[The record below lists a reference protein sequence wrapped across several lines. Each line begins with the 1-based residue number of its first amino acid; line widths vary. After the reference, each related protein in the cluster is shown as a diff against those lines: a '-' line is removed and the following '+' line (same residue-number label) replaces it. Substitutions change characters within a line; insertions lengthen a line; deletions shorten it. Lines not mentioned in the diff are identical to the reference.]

1 MKNKIYLISLILF
14 AVCASS
20 SAQTVTDVLR
30 SVEENNPTLRSAR
43 LEMQAGELENRSEAL
58 LDSPEFEFNYLWGAE
73 ESQRRHDVRV
83 TQNFDFATLTGQKSG
98 MAASKN
104 ELLAIEYK
112 AARQEILLETRQYCI
127 DLMYFNALHDEL
139 SYHLANAD
147 RLVAAYER
155 KVELGGASVLELNNA
170 RLHRSTVSGQLM
182 KTDLERKKILLEL
195 QRLNGGDPIDCDDKD
210 YSGMPYVLPGD
221 FDTFFAEASEASPAI
236 RYVQQQMDVK
246 ERQVGID
253 RTAWLPDLTVG
264 YMSEIAQPE
273 AYRGLTFGISIPL
286 WNNANKVRRS
296 KAELDAA
303 RSRKDETVQAFYYEM
318 LGEFR
323 QAQGL
328 QAIAAEYRNSLSG
341 SDNREYLIKAEEQG
355 EISIIE
361 YITEIDLFYENLE
374 QTLEAERDYQQSLAV
389 LTSMML

>member
-1 MKNKIYLISLILF
+1 MMNKIYLSILVF
-14 AVCASS
+14 IAACAASG
-20 SAQTVTDVLR
+20 AQTVTDVLR
-30 SVEENNPTLRSAR
+30 SVEENNPSLRSAM
-43 LEMQAGELENRSEAL
+43 LERQAGELENRSEVL

-112 AARQEILLETRQYCI
+112 AARQEVLLEAESHCI
-127 DLMYFNALHDEL
+127 DLIYNNALRSEL
-139 SYHLANAD
+139 EYHLSNAD
-147 RLVAAYER
+147 KLVGAYER

-170 RLHRSTVSGQLM
+170 RLHRSTVCGKLM
-182 KTDLERKKILLEL
+182 KANLEREQILLEL
-195 QRLNGGDPIDCDDKD
+195 QRLNGGTAIDCSDTD
-210 YSGMPYVLPGD
+210 YSGLSYTLPGD
-221 FDTFFAEASEASPAI
+221 FETFFAEASEASPAI
-236 RYVQQQMDVK
+236 KYVKQQMDVK

-253 RTAWLPDLTVG
+253 KTAWLPDLTVG

-273 AYRGLTFGISIPL
+273 AYRGLTFGVSIPL
-286 WNNANKVRRS
+286 WSNASKVRRS
-296 KAELDAA
+296 KVELDAA
-303 RSRKDETVQAFYYEM
+303 RSRKDETVQSFYYDM
-318 LGEFR
+318 LREFR
-323 QAQGL
+323 QTQGL
-328 QAIAAEYRNSLSG
+328 QSIAAEYRSSLDE
-341 SDNREYLIKAEEQG
+341 SDNREFLMKAEEQG

-374 QTLEAERDYQQSLAV
+374 QTLEVERDYRKVLAS

>member
-1 MKNKIYLISLILF
+1 MKNKICLIVSALL
-14 AVCASS
+14 AVSV
-20 SAQTVTDVLR
+20 SAGAQSVADVLR
-30 SVEENNPTLRSAR
+30 SIEDNNPALRSAR
-43 LEMQAGELENRSEAL
+43 LELQAGELENRSEAM

-98 MAASKN
+98 LVASKN
-104 ELLAIEYK
+104 ELLAVEYK
-112 AARQEILLETRQYCI
+112 SVRQDILLEAESICI
-127 DLMYFNALHDEL
+127 DLVYNNALHSEL
-139 SYHLANAD
+139 SYHLSNAEK
-147 RLVAAYER
+147 LVAAYER

-170 RLHRSTVSGQLM
+170 RLHCSTVKGHLM
-182 KTDLERKKILLEL
+182 KVDLEREKLLLGL
-195 QRLNGGDPIDCDDKD
+195 QELNGGEALRFDAAD
-210 YSGMPYVLPGD
+210 YSGLSYALPGD
-221 FDTFFAEASEASPAI
+221 FETFFAEASEASPAI
-236 RYVQQQMDVK
+236 KYVSQQVDVS
-246 ERQVGID
+246 ERQLGVD

-273 AYRGLTFGISIPL
+273 AYRGLTFGVSIPL
-286 WNNANKVRRS
+286 WSNSNKVRRS

-303 RSRKDETVQAFYYEM
+303 RSRKEETVQSFYYEM
-318 LGEFR
+318 LREFR
-323 QAQGL
+323 QALGL
-328 QAIAAEYRNSLSG
+328 QSIAADFRNALDQ
-341 SDNREYLIKAEEQG
+341 SDNREYLMKAEEQG